1 MAGTGKYTITVDED
15 FPYAIGATEQNSFA
29 DVVFNPLKRIGSI
42 KVENTAIYLQGYD
55 IPLLNQP
62 MFKKMLFEIEVRC
75 TSTNI
80 APELNSLDVNY
91 EILE

>member
-1 MAGTGKYTITVDED
+1 M
-15 FPYAIGATEQNSFA
+15 PEQNSFA

-42 KVENTAIYLQGYD
+42 KVENTAINLQGYD

-80 APELNSLDVNY
+80 SPELNSLEVNY